1 MQSPSANDG
10 FQPVQAASSTQVK
23 TADRVLYVHAIVT
36 RFSISDRIGLGL
48 RNIIIAQVVF
58 CRPKFPTGK

>member
-1 MQSPSANDG
+1 MSAKDG
-10 FQPVQAASSTQVK
+10 VHPARASDSTQVK

-58 CRPKFPTGK
+58 CRPKFPTSK